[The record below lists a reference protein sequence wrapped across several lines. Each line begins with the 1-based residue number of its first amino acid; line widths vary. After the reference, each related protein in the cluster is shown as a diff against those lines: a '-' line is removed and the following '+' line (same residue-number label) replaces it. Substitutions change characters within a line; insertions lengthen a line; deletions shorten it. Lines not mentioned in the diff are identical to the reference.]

1 MKWVLLAVLL
11 WVAWRML
18 VAGRQPPRPVPGAGD
33 RPVVVIDAEPPLPG
47 RRWLLGAT
55 LVGAASVF
63 PLAAHLLLFTHG
75 ASQVVTLAVAI
86 GWAVPALAA
95 LMRRVLV
102 LPVAGVCAVLVLAGA
117 GGLQWLAWSG
127 TVDLGDR
134 LPAAARWL
142 FTAAAVVQAV
152 AVLRYAGWGARR

>member
-1 MKWVLLAVLL
+1 MKWLLLAVLL

-18 VAGRQPPRPVPGAGD
+18 VAGREPARPVPGAED
-33 RPVVVIDAEPPLPG
+33 RAVVVIDGEPPLPG
-47 RRWLLGAT
+47 RRWLLGAA

-75 ASQVVTLAVAI
+75 ASQALTLAVAI

-95 LMRRVLV
+95 LMRRVLMP
-102 LPVAGVCAVLVLAGA
+102 PVALVCAVLVLAGA
-117 GGLQWLAWSG
+117 GALHWVVASG
-127 TVDLGDR
+127 AIDLGDQ

-142 FTAAAVVQAV
+142 FTAAAVVHAG
-152 AVLRYAGWGARR
+152 AVLRYAGWGTRR